1 LSTTQVPYPNYVGLA
16 NASALPES
24 TLYVADRDVI
34 LIRLAMSFIRWV
46 PRQCAARVADISV
59 TKHLF
64 PDRYPKQARRAS

>member
-34 LIRLAMSFIRWV
+34 LIQLADEFH
-46 PRQCAARVADISV
+46 PLG
-59 TKHLF
+59 TKTM
-64 PDRYPKQARRAS
+64 RGACC